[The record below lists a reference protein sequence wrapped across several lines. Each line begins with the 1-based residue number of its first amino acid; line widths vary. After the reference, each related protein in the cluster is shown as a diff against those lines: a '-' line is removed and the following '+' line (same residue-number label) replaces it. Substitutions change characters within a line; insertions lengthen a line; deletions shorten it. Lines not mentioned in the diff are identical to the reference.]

1 MVVPCIACDSQRVV
15 FKGPLPVFAEG
26 NAAGGEQLT
35 VGSMYRCLDC
45 ALQFRAPAA
54 TEAELASYY
63 SALTSDDWWKHGEER
78 EVWREIKKV
87 LDGAPGRRVL
97 DVGCFRGDLL
107 NYLGE
112 RWERFG
118 VELSTDAR
126 KVAENTSIKIIGSRV
141 EELEVKGQQFA
152 AITLVD
158 VIEHLPRPLESL
170 QKLAQ
175 MLVPGGLLVIFTGNT
190 KAWSWRF
197 AGSHYWYSAMPE
209 HVAFF
214 QPAWF
219 RWAAP
224 KLNCHLR
231 SMVRLP
237 YEPASL
243 SRKLDEALKNVAY
256 VTYQRLTNSALL
268 GAALPKLPI
277 VGRIAKW
284 NGSWWTTAR
293 DHILVTLVKDR

>member
-1 MVVPCIACDSQRVV
+1 MVVACIACDSQRVSLI
-15 FKGPLPVFAEG
+15 GPLPVFADG
-26 NAAGGEQLT
+26 NAAEGGQLT

-45 ALQFRAPAA
+45 SLQFRAPAA
-54 TEAELASYY
+54 TEAELTSYY
-63 SALTSDDWWKHGEER
+63 SALSSDDWWKHGEER
-78 EVWREIKKV
+78 EVWREIKIV
-87 LDGAPGRRVL
+87 LDSAPGHRVL

-126 KVAENTSIKIIGSRV
+126 KVAESRGIKIIGSRV
-141 EELEVKGQQFA
+141 EELKVSGQQFA

-158 VIEHLPRPLESL
+158 VIEHLPRPFESL
-170 QKLAQ
+170 QKLAHLL
-175 MLVPGGLLVIFTGNT
+175 MPGGLLVIFTGNT
-190 KAWSWRF
+190 QAWSWRF
-197 AGSHYWYSAMPE
+197 AGTHYWYSAMPE

-224 KLNCHLR
+224 KLNCQVR
-231 SMVRLP
+231 SIDRLP
-237 YEPASL
+237 YEPASM

-256 VTYQRLTNSALL
+256 VTYQRLTKSALL
-268 GAALPKLPI
+268 GAALPKLPM
-277 VGRIAKW
+277 VGRIARW

-293 DHILVTLVKDR
+293 DHILVTLAKP